1 MVVAEA
7 LATHKGIGGAMVFA
21 ARFLATNARMVVA
34 VAVALATHAGID
46 GAMLFAAKFLAP
58 KTPHTCNRG

>member
-1 MVVAEA
+1 MVVAES

-21 ARFLATNARMVVA
+21 PKFLATNARRV

-46 GAMLFAAKFLAP
+46 GAMLFAARFLAP